1 MKKQQRLEI
10 AKFCLVGGISVL
22 IGYIILYVLT
32 EYVSFWYLASS
43 IIAFFVS
50 NTISFMLQKFWTF
63 KDTERKNIYKKFVL
77 YMIVTIVYFLIN
89 TAGIYTITEY
99 FHIYYIL
106 SQIIMTIILS
116 ISSYFTSRI
125 IFAH

>member
-43 IIAFFVS
+43 VIAFFVS
-50 NTISFMLQKFWTF
+50 NAVSFIFQKFWTF
-63 KDTERKNIYKKFVL
+63 KDMGRKNIHKKFVL
-77 YMIVTIVYFLIN
+77 YMIVTIVYFFIN

-106 SQIIMTIILS
+106 SQVIMTIILS
-116 ISSYFTSRI
+116 IASYITSRR